1 MPSCIHPIFPIVAR
15 KWEGMVS
22 HHQLGV
28 NLLEVS
34 GTWRFYLN
42 LEERFKKKKNTKNCP
57 KLTKSMFIL
66 NPPSRNSLH

>member
-1 MPSCIHPIFPIVAR
+1 MPSCIHLIVPIVAW
-15 KWEGMVS
+15 KWKGMVGR
-22 HHQLGV
+22 HQLGV
-28 NLLEVS
+28 TLSEVS

-42 LEERFKKKKNTKNCP
+42 LEERKKKNCL